1 MGILG
6 RSLVASVSCPIPRVE
21 GAVTMPRVIQKGG
34 CRGGKRERGHR
45 SQQHCPCL
53 SVCPVRVDIWA
64 WPVTP
69 AVGRWPGAPA
79 VPRPHCSLEALLP
92 GLCHP
97 GMTCSLVP

>member
-6 RSLVASVSCPIPRVE
+6 HSLVASVSCPIPRVE

-53 SVCPVRVDIWA
+53 SVCPVRVAVWA

-69 AVGRWPGAPA
+69 AVGRWPGARLFLGHTA
-79 VPRPHCSLEALLP
+79 AWRPCSLACVTP
-92 GLCHP
+92 A
-97 GMTCSLVP
+97 